1 MDILNENLPKPNY
14 LKFKTEEN
22 ETKGLASE
30 KMNKKP
36 ISLNMSHIFSGK
48 MEDYNKIHN
57 RRSLILQ
64 KNSIIR
70 LAREELK
77 NNKYIHNSINLLKLK
92 EKKKR
97 RSTDNN
103 STEAMVIKKSASKQE
118 KIEMLKKIYQIKTQ
132 IKRNEESL

>member
-1 MDILNENLPKPNY
+1 
-14 LKFKTEEN
+14 
-22 ETKGLASE
+22 
-30 KMNKKP
+30 
-36 ISLNMSHIFSGK
+36 MSRIFSTK
-48 MEDYNKIHN
+48 VEDHKIHN

-103 STEAMVIKKSASKQE
+103 STEELAIKKSA
-118 KIEMLKKIYQIKTQ
+118 
-132 IKRNEESL
+132 

>member
-1 MDILNENLPKPNY
+1 
-14 LKFKTEEN
+14 
-22 ETKGLASE
+22 
-30 KMNKKP
+30 
-36 ISLNMSHIFSGK
+36 MSRIFSTK
-48 MEDYNKIHN
+48 VEDQNKIHN

-103 STEAMVIKKSASKQE
+103 STEELAIKKSA
-118 KIEMLKKIYQIKTQ
+118 
-132 IKRNEESL
+132 